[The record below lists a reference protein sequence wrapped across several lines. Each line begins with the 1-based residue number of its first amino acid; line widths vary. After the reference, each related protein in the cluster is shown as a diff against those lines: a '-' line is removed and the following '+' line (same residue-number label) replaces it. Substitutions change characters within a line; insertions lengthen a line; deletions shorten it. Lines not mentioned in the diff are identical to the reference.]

1 MTEDRKNSSR
11 HVYSFPSQVLSW
23 RFVLV
28 FARERHPCSPPKT
41 QAPPVD
47 VKYISNPPN
56 RFLPFLPH
64 FPEAAAYPKGGKR
77 VHRALLLL
85 PTPGGG
91 FFPHF
96 FSFRRRRCP
105 GGKGGDGQGKL
116 DDCHVEGDGE
126 AGEKNSASRERGG
139 EGGFFEAPGHPCR
152 GKKESSSLSL
162 LSLPVQIPFLLQK
175 NLLEA

>member
-11 HVYSFPSQVLSW
+11 HVYSFPSQVLSG
-23 RFVLV
+23 RFGRV
-28 FARERHPCSPPKT
+28 FARERHPCFPPKT
-41 QAPPVD
+41 QVPPVD

-64 FPEAAAYPKGGKR
+64 FLEASAYPKGGKR
-77 VHRALLLL
+77 VHCPLLLL
-85 PTPGGG
+85 PIPGGKS
-91 FFPHF
+91 PHI

-116 DDCHVEGDGE
+116 DDCHVEGDG
-126 AGEKNSASRERGG
+126 GLEKRIPPRGREGG
-139 EGGFFEAPGHPCR
+139 AGGFFEAPGHPCR
-152 GKKESSSLSL
+152 GKKKLSSLSL

>member
-1 MTEDRKNSSR
+1 M
-11 HVYSFPSQVLSW
+11 
-23 RFVLV
+23 
-28 FARERHPCSPPKT
+28 
-41 QAPPVD
+41 D

-56 RFLPFLPH
+56 RFFPFLPH
-64 FPEAAAYPKGGKR
+64 FPEASTYPKGGKR

-85 PTPGGG
+85 PTPGGN
-91 FFPHF
+91 FPI
-96 FSFRRRRCP
+96 FSP
-105 GGKGGDGQGKL
+105 
-116 DDCHVEGDGE
+116 
-126 AGEKNSASRERGG
+126 SAAG

>member
-41 QAPPVD
+41 QVPPVD
-47 VKYISNPPN
+47 VKYISNPPD

-85 PTPGGG
+85 PIPGGN
-91 FFPHF
+91 FPI
-96 FSFRRRRCP
+96 FSPSAAEGVREGKEGMGRANLMIAMWRGTGGWRKEFR
-105 GGKGGDGQGKL
+105 L
-116 DDCHVEGDGE
+116 
-126 AGEKNSASRERGG
+126 ARGG

>member
-41 QAPPVD
+41 QVPPVD
-47 VKYISNPPN
+47 VKYISNPPD

-64 FPEAAAYPKGGKR
+64 FPEASTYPKGGKR
-77 VHRALLLL
+77 VHCALLLL
-85 PTPGGG
+85 PTPGGK

-126 AGEKNSASRERGG
+126 AGEKNPASRERGG
-139 EGGFFEAPGHPCR
+139 GR
-152 GKKESSSLSL
+152 
-162 LSLPVQIPFLLQK
+162 FL
-175 NLLEA
+175 